1 MSAGQRPSLEKRT
14 RVGRKTKAGKIAR
27 GSSVERRSTF
37 EFSFSDGEMSNHTH
51 LTNEASKGQSGRVIA
66 LNKELRKQLIK
77 VKQIN
82 GVGITD
88 ADRSSHTA
96 MPGC

>member
-1 MSAGQRPSLEKRT
+1 
-14 RVGRKTKAGKIAR
+14 
-27 GSSVERRSTF
+27 
-37 EFSFSDGEMSNHTH
+37 MSNHIH

-96 MPGC
+96 MPGCDGWHARTPILTKRKKHCSGSSMTACEP